1 MLISPLSVT
10 LQMSGMRYTLHFFP
24 SITSIAQ
31 CFLSELFFL
40 ILSSLNLF
48 SGVNACQ
55 QMMDSTSVEGMSYS
69 TI

>member
-31 CFLSELFFL
+31 CFLSELFF
-40 ILSSLNLF
+40 
-48 SGVNACQ
+48 
-55 QMMDSTSVEGMSYS
+55 
-69 TI
+69 